1 MSFLIKIQNRSKFNE
16 TLGSRHTRI
25 IYSWQKYLYQ
35 KLLSLQEKMSRLF
48 TGTLTWVNCHLLN
61 NINGFRSIDIIELQR
76 VYGSIKRKNDSAIES
91 EMSELENKNDNQMR
105 HFLQQENELLKKL
118 LDEKESHIASLK
130 QAMLLLE
137 HKKKKILV
145 GFLDYLV

>member
-1 MSFLIKIQNRSKFNE
+1 MAKVSVSEAAKLTGKSVKTIYRHIDTGKLSSSQNDNGSK
-16 TLGSRHTRI
+16 
-25 IYSWQKYLYQ
+25 
-35 KLLSLQEKMSRLF
+35 
-48 TGTLTWVNCHLLN
+48 
-61 NINGFRSIDIIELQR
+61 SIDTSELQR
-76 VYGSIKRKNDSAIES
+76 VYS
-91 EMSELENKNDNQMR
+91 ELKIQHENVIVSQMSELENKNDNQMR